1 MPNSQVD
8 VTAGA
13 PNLASYKDNGD
24 GTITDNVTGL
34 MWQKSVS
41 ATTGYTYA
49 QAGTYCQNLALAGYG
64 GWRLPTKI
72 ELFSIVDVGR
82 DTPAIDPN
90 AFPGTPTQLPPPPTG
105 PTMPGAWFWTSL
117 AFPYSGVGAEC
128 PPDKSCAMAIEFNSG
143 ATGAGDV
150 ANMYLVRCVR

>member
-34 MWQKSVS
+34 MWQKAVS
-41 ATTGYTYA
+41 ATTGYTHA
-49 QAGTYCQNLALAGYG
+49 QADIYCQNLALAGYG
-64 GWRLPTKI
+64 GWRLPTKV

-90 AFPGTPTQLPPPPTG
+90 AFPGTPTQLPPPPSG
-105 PTMPGAWFWTSL
+105 PLTPGAWFWTSRPV
-117 AFPYSGVGAEC
+117 PYPASNPEC
-128 PPDKSCAMAIEFNSG
+128 PPNKSCALAIDFNSG
-143 ATGAGDV
+143 VMAPGDIG
-150 ANMYLVRCVR
+150 NSYLVRCVR